1 MSAQTTSKLH
11 IIGGGLAGCEAAMA
25 AANLGVPVI
34 LHEMRGPQ
42 KTFAHQTDTL
52 AELVCS
58 NSLRS
63 DDATANAVGV
73 LHEELRRSGSVV
85 MRSADQHKVPA
96 GSALAVD
103 REGFADQ
110 IQNQVMAHPLI
121 DVQREEIDGWPPMD
135 WQHVIIATGPL
146 TSSG

>member
-1 MSAQTTSKLH
+1 M
-11 IIGGGLAGCEAAMA
+11 
-25 AANLGVPVI
+25 
-34 LHEMRGPQ
+34 
-42 KTFAHQTDTL
+42 

-73 LHEELRRSGSVV
+73 LHEIASIRVRGDALCRP
-85 MRSADQHKVPA
+85 AKVPA

-121 DVQREEIDGWPPMD
+121 DVQREEIDGWPPTD
-135 WQHVIIATGPL
+135 WQHVVIATGPL
-146 TSSG
+146 TSSGLADAIQHNTGQDALAFFDAIAPIVYRESINFDIVGSITI

>member
-96 GSALAVD
+96 TFNARKSMAGHPWIGSTLSSRLA
-103 REGFADQ
+103 
-110 IQNQVMAHPLI
+110 H
-121 DVQREEIDGWPPMD
+121 
-135 WQHVIIATGPL
+135 
-146 TSSG
+146 